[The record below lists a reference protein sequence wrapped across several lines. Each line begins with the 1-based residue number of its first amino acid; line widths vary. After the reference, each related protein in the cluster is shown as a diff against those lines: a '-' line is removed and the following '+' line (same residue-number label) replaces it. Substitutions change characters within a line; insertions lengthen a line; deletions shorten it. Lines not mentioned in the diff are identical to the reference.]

1 MRDFAWMLRR
11 HQEDILNYFEM
22 RIDNG
27 AVEGMNNKAKVVS
40 HRCYG
45 CEQLHHC
52 PVPLSRQAPR
62 TGIGAQICVRNLKIF
77 WKAATI
83 AWTVSS

>member
-1 MRDFAWMLRR
+1 MRDLARTLRR
-11 HQEDILNYFEM
+11 RQDDILNYFTL

-45 CEQLHHC
+45 FRTARTYITALYHC
-52 PVPLSRQAPR
+52 LGKLPEPELVHRFL
-62 TGIGAQICVRNLKIF
+62 
-77 WKAATI
+77 
-83 AWTVSS
+83 

>member
-1 MRDFAWMLRR
+1 MRDFAWILRR
-11 HQEDILNYFEM
+11 HMDGILNYFNL

-45 CEQLHHC
+45 LRTPNNYIIALYHC
-52 PVPLSRQAPR
+52 LGKLPEPKLVH
-62 TGIGAQICVRNLKIF
+62 KF
-77 WKAATI
+77 M
-83 AWTVSS
+83 